1 MKRFFAIVSA
11 AALAATTLATPANA
25 QTSVDTVEAQYNKYG
40 KCTNCVALTYDDGP
54 APGTARL
61 LDILRERGVTAS
73 FFLVGKNALL
83 HPWLVYR
90 MRAEGHTVANH
101 TFSHPRLPQESS
113 HAIRWELMAANAA
126 ILSSIG
132 GLPRW
137 MRPPL
142 H

>member
-101 TFSHPRLPQESS
+101 TFSPLVSPKNHLTRSAGNSWRQTQQYS
-113 HAIRWELMAANAA
+113 HQ
-126 ILSSIG
+126 
-132 GLPRW
+132 
-137 MRPPL
+137 
-142 H
+142 

>member
-73 FFLVGKNALL
+73 FFLVGKKRFAPPVVGVPHARRGAHGGEPHLQPPSSPPRIISRDPLGTHGGKRSNTLIN
-83 HPWLVYR
+83 R
-90 MRAEGHTVANH
+90 RVA
-101 TFSHPRLPQESS
+101 SLDAS
-113 HAIRWELMAANAA
+113 
-126 ILSSIG
+126 
-132 GLPRW
+132 
-137 MRPPL
+137 PL